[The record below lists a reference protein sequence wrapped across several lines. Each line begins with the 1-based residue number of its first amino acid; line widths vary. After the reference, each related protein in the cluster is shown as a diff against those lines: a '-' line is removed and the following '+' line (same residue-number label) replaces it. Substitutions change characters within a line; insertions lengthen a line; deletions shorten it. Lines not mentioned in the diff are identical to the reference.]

1 MRTETKGHTVII
13 FQENSDPKGKDFRT
27 VFKAHYK
34 NYDDKNI
41 VLVLLELS
49 YVGSKDIKEFRELAV
64 FHKETAQKSF
74 VFVTGPLSLKYLPE
88 DMVTVPT
95 LEEAFDAIE
104 IEEIERDL
112 GYL

>member
-1 MRTETKGHTVII
+1 MRTETKGHTVVI
-13 FQENSDPKGKDFRT
+13 FQEKSDPKGKDFRT
-27 VFKAHYK
+27 IFKSHYK
-34 NYDDKNI
+34 NYNNKNI

-49 YVGSKDIKEFRELAV
+49 YVGSKDIKEFRELAS
-64 FHKETAQKSF
+64 FHKQTAQKSF

-88 DMVTVPT
+88 DLVTVPT
-95 LEEAFDAIE
+95 LDEAFDAIE